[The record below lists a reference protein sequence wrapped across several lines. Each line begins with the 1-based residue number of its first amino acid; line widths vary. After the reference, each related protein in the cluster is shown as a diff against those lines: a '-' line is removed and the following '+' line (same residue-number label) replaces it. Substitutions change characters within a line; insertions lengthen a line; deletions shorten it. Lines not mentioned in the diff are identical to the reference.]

1 MRVTFARSAT
11 GVGFFPGL
19 AEPITI
25 EEDRLPEAQARE
37 LDALVASTAFF
48 DRPAAPAT
56 RGADRRQYT
65 ITIEQGGRSRTLVVD
80 EPIDDP
86 ELRRLIALL
95 EAAAKEAR
103 AQPPV
108 RGAP

>member
-1 MRVTFARSAT
+1 MRVTFALSAT

-19 AEPITI
+19 AEPVTI
-25 EEDRLPEAQARE
+25 EAERLPEALGRE

-65 ITIEQGGRSRTLVVD
+65 ITIEQDGRSRTLVVD
-80 EPIDDP
+80 EPLDEP
-86 ELRRLIALL
+86 ELRRLIQLL

-103 AQPPV
+103 GRP
-108 RGAP
+108 